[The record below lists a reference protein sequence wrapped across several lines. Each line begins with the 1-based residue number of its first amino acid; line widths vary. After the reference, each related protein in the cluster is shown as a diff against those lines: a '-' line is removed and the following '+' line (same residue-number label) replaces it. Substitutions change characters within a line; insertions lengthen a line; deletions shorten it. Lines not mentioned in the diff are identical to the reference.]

1 MSYGIRF
8 ALFQGGF
15 FMTTGI
21 DKSINLLEKMLN
33 VSATKHKV
41 IANNI
46 ANINTPGYKKL
57 EVSFAEQLEKIIK
70 DTSTNKFDAFQPKIV
85 VSKEDTNGTV
95 RNDGNN
101 VDMDKEVSALMKN
114 TLSYSV
120 YTQLLAKKMELV
132 KSAIEN
138 SRV

>member
-1 MSYGIRF
+1 MI
-8 ALFQGGF
+8 
-15 FMTTGI
+15 TDT
-21 DKSINLLEKMLN
+21 DNSINLLGKMLD
-33 VSATKHKV
+33 VSAIKHKV

-46 ANINTPGYKKL
+46 ANINTPGYKKM
-57 EVSFAEQLEKIIK
+57 EVSFAEQLEKVIK
-70 DTSTNKFDAFQPKIV
+70 DTSANKYDTFQPKVV
-85 VSKEDTNGTV
+85 VSKEGTNETA

-101 VDMDKEVSALMKN
+101 VDMDKEVSSLMKN
-114 TLSYSV
+114 TLSYNI

>member
-1 MSYGIRF
+1 
-8 ALFQGGF
+8 
-15 FMTTGI
+15 MTTGI